1 MCRMGR
7 PDDETEF
14 DSLYITA
21 GLSVKEILK
30 EIEEDKLPVEEVP
43 EFFKEDLVRELEEEN
58 LNKDDIPTE
67 LKKKFNL

>member
-14 DSLYITA
+14 DALYITA

-30 EIEEDKLPVEEVP
+30 EIEEDRLSVDEVP
-43 EFFKEDLVRELEEEN
+43 EFFKEDVVRELDEGD
-58 LNKDDIPTE
+58 LHTDDIPLE
-67 LKKKFNL
+67 LRKKFDI